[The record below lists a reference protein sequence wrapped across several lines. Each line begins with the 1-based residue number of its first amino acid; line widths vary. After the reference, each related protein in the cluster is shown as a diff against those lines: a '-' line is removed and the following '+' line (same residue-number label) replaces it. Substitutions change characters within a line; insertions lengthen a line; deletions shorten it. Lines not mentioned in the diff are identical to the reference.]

1 MENLVLE
8 LKPTDPI
15 TFEMLKSQDA
25 CAEALRWVKSN
36 IPDGTPY
43 DQFLQALEKAEQI
56 DWRDWLISIF
66 GASILAANWNIQAI
80 LDATKDVP
88 ESSSGDYAQIGSSG
102 HYAKIGSSG
111 DSAQIGSSG
120 DSAKIGSS
128 GHSAHIGSS
137 GHSAQIGSSGH
148 YAKIG
153 SSGHSAKIGSS
164 GDSAKIGS
172 SGHYAKIGSSGDYAK
187 IGSSGHSAKIGSSGH
202 YAKIEL
208 TGKNSICAAV
218 ASNSTARATEGG
230 CIALGWV
237 DREGRPR
244 LAVGYVGENI
254 KADTWYGVN
263 AKGVLTEIE

>member
-111 DSAQIGSSG
+111 
-120 DSAKIGSS
+120 
-128 GHSAHIGSS
+128 
-137 GHSAQIGSSGH
+137 
-148 YAKIG
+148 
-153 SSGHSAKIGSS
+153 
-164 GDSAKIGS
+164 
-172 SGHYAKIGSSGDYAK
+172 
-187 IGSSGHSAKIGSSGH
+187 HSAKIGSSGH